1 MFYGAPK
8 TGKTT
13 IASRFEKTLVLAFEQ
28 GYKAIPGIMAAPV
41 TSWSDFKK
49 IIKQLKSEEAHK
61 MYKNITVDTADIAYD
76 LCEKYICA
84 QNGVDTIK
92 EVPYG
97 QGWTQAKREFDECL
111 RAITMMDY
119 GLILISHSQDK
130 TFTDEN
136 GNEYN
141 QIVPTLAN
149 GPRLIVDRMADILGY
164 AAPVQTEDGSTKTV
178 LYMRG
183 TPRFVAGSRFAYTP
197 DSIEFTYE
205 NLVKAVNDAI
215 DKQGEVSGSG
225 AITEQKF
232 SAPAEPK
239 LNFAS
244 LMAEFQSLVS
254 QLQAKAGDNETFGQ
268 QYAPS
273 ITEITSK
280 YLGKGRKVSD
290 CTPDQV
296 EQLSLIVDDMKDLLA

>member
-1 MFYGAPK
+1 
-8 TGKTT
+8 
-13 IASRFEKTLVLAFEQ
+13 
-28 GYKAIPGIMAAPV
+28 MAAPV

-49 IIKQLKSEEAHK
+49 IIKQLKTEEAHR

-84 QNGVDTIK
+84 QNGVDSIK

-141 QIVPTLAN
+141 QIVPTLSN

-164 AAPVQTEDGSTKTV
+164 AAPVQNEDGSTKTI

-215 DKQGEVSGSG
+215 DKQGEVSGTES
-225 AITEQKF
+225 ITDAKF
-232 SAPAEPK
+232 NAPAESK
-239 LNFAS
+239 LDFKT
-244 LMAEFQSLVS
+244 LMNEFQSLVGK
-254 QLQAKAGDNETFGQ
+254 LQEKAGSNEVFGSE
-268 QYAPS
+268 YAPK

-290 CTPDQV
+290 CTPDQA
-296 EQLSLIVDDMKDLLA
+296 EQLSLIVDDLKDLAA